1 MTVAPPLS
9 AFFIPI
15 VSSFAK
21 VVIAVCS
28 DYEIFCLTFAFSMGS
43 RGMFIVLRM
52 KLSKSSS
59 LPRGGT
65 KFELCFTS
73 DSSLS
78 SLSSKY
84 SIKRTLRVNS
94 EMTFVSSWML
104 KVRGVGVNF
113 SPFSSNFISVLF
125 SWRCDKLIICISV
138 CVFFTGFGMPLVLGI
153 KKDPY
158 WSLGYILYLDYNFLA
173 VSLDLCLFD

>member
-1 MTVAPPLS
+1 MMTVAPPLS
-9 AFFIPI
+9 ACFITI

-28 DYEIFCLTFAFSMGS
+28 DLEMFRLTFAFSMGS
-43 RGMFIVLRM
+43 RGMFIVLRT

-65 KFELCFTS
+65 KFYLFFTS
-73 DSSLS
+73 DSSSS

-94 EMTFVSSWML
+94 ETSFVSS
-104 KVRGVGVNF
+104 
-113 SPFSSNFISVLF
+113 
-125 SWRCDKLIICISV
+125 
-138 CVFFTGFGMPLVLGI
+138 
-153 KKDPY
+153 
-158 WSLGYILYLDYNFLA
+158 
-173 VSLDLCLFD
+173 